1 MRYLFI
7 LLFFPLS
14 VLAEVNSILQSEL
27 IEMGIQDQKI
37 RNEVGEAGWN
47 NAPKEL
53 LEKLQKIDKSNTDKL
68 KFIIKEYS
76 WVTKDLVGVE
86 GVEAAFLIIQHS
98 DDLGF
103 KEQMLPFLKESYLND
118 EGVDGQQVALLTDRI
133 LITQGNKQI
142 YGTQVDLSGG
152 QIIVKPIE
160 DIANV
165 DKRRAEM
172 KMPSLDLYLKLLG
185 EVYGIK
191 KMQKDQL

>member
-1 MRYLFI
+1 MRYLLI
-7 LLFFPLS
+7 LFFIPLS

-37 RNEVGEAGWN
+37 RNEVGEAGWH

-53 LEKLQKIDKSNTDKL
+53 LEKLQKIDESNTDKL

-76 WVTKDLVGVE
+76 WVTRDLVGVE

-98 DDLGF
+98 EDLEF

-133 LITQGNKQI
+133 LITQGKKQI

-152 QIIVKPIE
+152 QIIVQPIK

-172 KMPSLDLYLKLLG
+172 KMPSLDQYLKLLG
-185 EVYGIK
+185 DVYGIK
-191 KMQKDQL
+191 KMQ

>member
-1 MRYLFI
+1 MRYLLVLF
-7 LLFFPLS
+7 FFPLS

-27 IEMGIQDQKI
+27 VEMGVQDQKI

-53 LEKLQKIDKSNTDKL
+53 LEKLQKIDENNTDKL

-76 WVTKDLVGVE
+76 WVTRDLVGVE

-98 DDLGF
+98 EDLGF

-133 LITQGNKQI
+133 LITQGKKQI

-152 QIIVKPIE
+152 QIIIKPIE

-191 KMQKDQL
+191 KM

>member
-1 MRYLFI
+1 MRYLLI
-7 LLFFPLS
+7 LFFIPLS

-37 RNEVGEAGWN
+37 RNEVGEAGWH

-53 LEKLQKIDKSNTDKL
+53 LEKLQKIDESNTDKL
-68 KFIIKEYS
+68 KFIIKGYS
-76 WVTKDLVGVE
+76 WVTRDLVGVE

-98 DDLGF
+98 EDLEF

-133 LITQGNKQI
+133 LITQGKKQI

-152 QIIVKPIE
+152 QIIVQPIK

-172 KMPSLDLYLKLLG
+172 KMPSLDQYLKLLG
-185 EVYGIK
+185 DVYGIK
-191 KMQKDQL
+191 KMQ